1 MENNPKFFWIDR
13 KHKDPLNKETIEMLE
28 KLQKKYNFQFTP
40 FSDLNKAIEEI
51 KKIKS
56 QTVFIMISG
65 RFYQD
70 YYLKLKELKSELTC
84 NPICLIYTST
94 EFKNFLLN
102 RVKDKYILKETFD
115 SIGDKFYNWG
125 GVADH
130 PEDIMK
136 FLDKYYNIKEP
147 I

>member
-1 MENNPKFFWIDR
+1 MENNPKFFWIDAIYN
-13 KHKDPLNKETIEMLE
+13 HPLNKKTIETLK

-40 FSDLNKAIEEI
+40 FSDLDKAIEEI

-56 QTVFIMISG
+56 QTVFVMVSG

-84 NPICLIYTST
+84 KPICLIYTSA
-94 EFKNFLLN
+94 EFKNILEN
-102 RVKDKYILKETFD
+102 RVKNEYILDEIFE

-130 PEDIMK
+130 PEDIIK
-136 FLDKYYNIKEP
+136 FLDKYSNIKEP